1 MDIFNNFMI
10 FHDFFSFSTEKE
22 KTVKGEPIKIQEDE
36 RNVNITATLPLFK
49 IKIQSDN
56 VNCLFII

>member
-1 MDIFNNFMI
+1 MI

-36 RNVNITATLPLFK
+36 RNVNITATLPLSK
-49 IKIQSDN
+49 VIVQN
-56 VNCLFII
+56 